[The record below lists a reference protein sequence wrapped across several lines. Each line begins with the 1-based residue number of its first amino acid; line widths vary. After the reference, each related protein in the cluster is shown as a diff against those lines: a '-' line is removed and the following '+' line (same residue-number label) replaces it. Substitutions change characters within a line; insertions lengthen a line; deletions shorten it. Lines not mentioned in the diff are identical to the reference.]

1 MPIHDWTRVT
11 AGTFHAFHV
20 SWISE
25 LQGAMNAG
33 VLPPDYYAMAEQVAG
48 EVIPDMLTL
57 QDIRGSRRSDAL
69 DLNERGDRG
78 SSGGAGL
85 AVATM
90 PPKVTVSDTISEAM
104 LLAARQRQLVIR
116 HTTGDRVVAIAELV
130 SLGNKERA
138 GGLESFVEKV
148 IGSLDQGYHLLVVD
162 LYPPGPHDPNGMHG
176 AIWKQLKG
184 KFALPS
190 DKPLTLASYVSSGA
204 VTCYVEPTAVGNT
217 LIQMPL
223 FLSPA
228 IYVNVPLEETYMAAF
243 DKLPQKWKRVLDEPS

>member
-1 MPIHDWTRVT
+1 M
-11 AGTFHAFHV
+11 
-20 SWISE
+20 
-25 LQGAMNAG
+25 
-33 VLPPDYYAMAEQVAG
+33 PPDYYAMAEQVAG

-57 QDIRGSRRSDAL
+57 QDIRGSARNHDEPA
-69 DLNERGDRG
+69 DRF
-78 SSGGAGL
+78 SNGGAGL

-90 PPKVTVSDTISEAM
+90 PPKVAVSDTVTEAM

-138 GGLESFVEKV
+138 GGLESFVEKA
-148 IGSLDQGYHLLVVD
+148 IGSLDQGYHLLVID

-176 AIWKQLKG
+176 AIWKELKG
-184 KFALPS
+184 KFSLPK

-204 VTCYVEPTAVGNT
+204 VTCYVEPTAVGNQ

-223 FLSPA
+223 FLSRE
-228 IYVNVPLEETYMAAF
+228 IYVNVPLEDSYMSAF
-243 DKLPQKWKRVLDEPS
+243 DKLPQKWKRVLQEPG